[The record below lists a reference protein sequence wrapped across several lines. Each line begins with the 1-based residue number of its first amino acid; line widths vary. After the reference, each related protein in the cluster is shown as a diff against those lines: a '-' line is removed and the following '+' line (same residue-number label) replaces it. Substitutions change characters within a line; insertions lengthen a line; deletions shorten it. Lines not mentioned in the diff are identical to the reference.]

1 MAAGVLC
8 FLILGALGVYFMV
21 DELMDMN
28 KLPLVGQKILVIPVK
43 GEITMEGCSGS
54 FLTGVPV
61 CAKVNDIKRK
71 LEYADSSSEIKA
83 VILDINSG
91 GGGVSASRE
100 LMEAVRETRKPVVAR
115 IGEIGASGAYYA
127 ASAADWIIAYQDSM
141 TGSIGVIM
149 TLQHYYGLYSKLGI
163 NVTVIKSGD
172 SKDIGSPYR
181 PMEEKEKEELKQLVD
196 EIYQNFVSDV
206 ASNRNLSYSYAR
218 NLSDGSIYL
227 GSEARDYGLVDQLG
241 DMDDAVDKAKELGG
255 IRGEPDIVKVVERQ
269 RTLFDIFNF
278 GSILDIYQNL

>member
-1 MAAGVLC
+1 LVAGIFC
-8 FLILGALGVYFMV
+8 FLILGVVGVYFMV
-21 DELMDMN
+21 DELMNMN
-28 KLPLVGQKILVIPVK
+28 QLPLVGQKILVIPIK

-54 FLTGVPV
+54 FLTGVPA
-61 CAKVNDIKRK
+61 CARVDDIKRK

-100 LMEAVRETRKPVVAR
+100 LMEAVRDTQKPVVAR
-115 IGEIGASGAYYA
+115 IGEVGASGAYYA
-127 ASAADWIIAYQDSM
+127 ASAADWVIAYQDSM

-149 TLQHYYGLYSKLGI
+149 TLQHYYGLYGKLGI

-172 SKDIGSPYR
+172 SKDLGSPYR
-181 PMEEKEKEELKQLVD
+181 PIREEEKDELKHLVD
-196 EIYQNFVSDV
+196 KIYDDFISDV
-206 ASNRNLSYSYAR
+206 AVNRNLSYSYTK

-241 DMDDAVDKAKELGG
+241 DMDDAVDKAKELGE
-255 IRGEPDIVKVVERQ
+255 IVGEPDIVRVVERK
-269 RTLFDIFNF
+269 RTLFDVFNF
-278 GSILDIYQNL
+278 GSKLDIYQNL